1 MFNVIVMNLRGLHT
15 IPHQTSRIVR
25 LYIHLVKFI
34 YRDTKGSSK
43 INENI
48 FLLHIFT
55 SRKVIVTENLLTGI
69 QNDLEVLFHLPVPI
83 IQQRQFIS
91 LIKRLDYIHI
101 VIMVGNVVVS
111 T

>member
-15 IPHQTSRIVR
+15 VPHQTGRVLG
-25 LYIHLVKFI
+25 LYIHLIKFI
-34 YRDTKGSSK
+34 HRDTKGSSK

-48 FLLHIFT
+48 FLLHVFT
-55 SRKVIVTENLLTGI
+55 SRKVIVTENLLTSI
-69 QNDLEVLFHLPVPI
+69 RNDLEVLFHLPVPI

-91 LIKRLDYIHI
+91 LIKRLDYIHV
-101 VIMVGNVVVS
+101 VIMVGNVVIS

>member
-15 IPHQTSRIVR
+15 VPHQTGRILG

-34 YRDTKGSSK
+34 HRDTKGSGK
-43 INENI
+43 VDENI
-48 FLLHIFT
+48 FLLHVFT
-55 SRKVIVTENLLTGI
+55 SGKVIVAKNLLTGI
-69 QNDLEVLFHLPVPI
+69 RNDLEIFFHLPIPI

-91 LIKRLDYIHI
+91 LIKRLDYIHVI
-101 VIMVGNVVVS
+101 IMVGNVIVS

>member
-15 IPHQTSRIVR
+15 VPHQTSRVVR

-34 YRDTKGSSK
+34 HRDTKGSSK
-43 INENI
+43 VDENI

-55 SRKVIVTENLLTGI
+55 SGKIIVTENLLTSI
-69 QNDLEVLFHLPVPI
+69 RNNLEILFHLTIPI

-91 LIKRLDYIHI
+91 LIKRLDYIHV
-101 VIMVGNVVVS
+101 VIMVGNVIVS